1 LTDNFRVANAV
12 DYRWLSSFDEQKL
25 PKENYSRMTV
35 NVVLRFAAD

>member
-25 PKENYSRMTV
+25 LRENYSRMTV
-35 NVVLRFAAD
+35 NVVSWFAAD